1 MVKETLL
8 TLLRRYL
15 EAKVWAQA
23 QQMPFINVNE
33 ACGL

>member
-8 TLLRRYL
+8 TLFCHYL
-15 EAKVWAQA
+15 EAEAWAQA
-23 QQMPFINVNE
+23 QQMPIINVNE